1 MKLKTFFGP
10 NIPTVMDQIRTELG
24 ENVLILSSHRLTDG
38 SVKVITAID
47 SAADETSPIPQ
58 NTDLKNWLQKQHVP
72 DDILDPLLAQNPA
85 DTLEDFLQSAF
96 QFAPISVQQTNRIF
110 ALVGPHGSGKTTA
123 VIKLALQAK
132 INHLTPC
139 ILTTDVVKA
148 GAREQVISFC
158 KIAQIPFLP
167 LTDLNALNETLNT
180 ARAQYSFIVMDTMG
194 LSYLSETDLTF
205 LKQLKKTAHGV
216 EFLLTLPAGLDA
228 VESADIAAAF
238 AQVGANRLIGTK
250 MDASRYH
257 GNLLAAAFQNHLP
270 FAALGQSAALTDA
283 FDIPTPHRL
292 AVLLGESQ

>member
-58 NTDLKNWLQKQHVP
+58 NIDLKNWLQKQHVP
-72 DDILDPLLAQNPA
+72 NDILDPLLAQNPA

-158 KIAQIPFLP
+158 KIAQIPFLQ
-167 LTDLNALNETLNT
+167 LTDLNALNETLNA
-180 ARAQYSFIVMDTMG
+180 ARAQYNFIVMDTMG

-257 GNLLAAAFQNHLP
+257 GNLLAAAFRNHLP
-270 FAALGQSAALTDA
+270 FAAFGQSAALTDA
-283 FDIPTPHRL
+283 LDIPTPHRL
-292 AVLLGESQ
+292 PVLLGASQ